1 MALLEVKDLNTG
13 YGPIQALWSVSLN
26 VENKGITTLLGANG
40 AGKSTFL
47 HCIVGLQ
54 KMWSGDIIFD
64 NKSITKIKANK
75 RTDQGISLVPEGR
88 RIFSDMS
95 VKENLI
101 MGAYTSNARGKMNDS
116 FEQVYAMF
124 PVLKE
129 RTEQKA
135 GTLSGG
141 EQQML
146 AIARALMSRPKLL
159 MLDEVSTGLSPVLTT
174 MVMDTLTK
182 IGETLPILVV
192 EQAVEKALEISH
204 TAYVLENGKIVM
216 QGKSDELKR
225 DENLRKAYMGI

>member
-26 VENKGITTLLGANG
+26 IENKGITALLGANG
-40 AGKSTFL
+40 AGKTTFL
-47 HCIVGLQ
+47 SCIVGLQ
-54 KMWSGDIIFD
+54 KIWSGDIIFD

-75 RTDQGISLVPEGR
+75 RIDKGISLVPEGR

-101 MGAYTSNARGKMNDS
+101 MGAYTPNAREKMDDS
-116 FEQVYAMF
+116 FEEVYTIF

-146 AIARALMSRPKLL
+146 AIARALMSKPKLL

-174 MVMDTLTK
+174 IVMDTLSK
-182 IGETLPILVV
+182 LGETLPMLVV
-192 EQAVEKALEISH
+192 EQSVEKALEISH

>member
-47 HCIVGLQ
+47 SCIVGLQ
-54 KMWSGDIIFD
+54 KLWSGEIIFD

-75 RTDQGISLVPEGR
+75 RTNQGISLVPEGR

-101 MGAYTSNARGKMNDS
+101 MGAYAPNAREKMSES
-116 FEQVYAMF
+116 FEEVYAMF

-129 RTEQKA
+129 RTEQRA

-146 AIARALMSRPKLL
+146 AIARALMARPKLL

-174 MVMDTLTK
+174 MVMDTLAK
-182 IGETLPILVV
+182 IGDTLPILVV

>member
-26 VENKGITTLLGANG
+26 VEDKGITTLLGANG

-47 HCIVGLQ
+47 SCIVGLQ
-54 KMWSGDIIFD
+54 KIWSGDIIFD
-64 NKSITKIKANK
+64 NKSLTNVKANK
-75 RTDQGISLVPEGR
+75 RIDQGISLVPEGR
-88 RIFSDMS
+88 RIFFDMS
-95 VKENLI
+95 VKENLV
-101 MGAYTSNARGKMNDS
+101 MGAYVPNAREKMSES
-116 FEQVYAMF
+116 FEEVYQIF

-129 RTEQKA
+129 RTEQRA

-174 MVMDTLTK
+174 MVMDTLAK
-182 IGETLPILVV
+182 LGETLPILVV
-192 EQAVEKALEISH
+192 EQAVEKALDISH

-225 DENLRKAYMGI
+225 DTNLRKAYMGI